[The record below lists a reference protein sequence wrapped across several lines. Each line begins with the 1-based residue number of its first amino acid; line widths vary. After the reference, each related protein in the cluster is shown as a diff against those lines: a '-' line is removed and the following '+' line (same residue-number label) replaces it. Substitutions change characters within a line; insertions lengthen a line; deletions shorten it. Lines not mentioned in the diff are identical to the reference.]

1 LKRVL
6 KNIFSSPYA
15 ILLIMVIAANWQF
28 VFLQSGLEWDMMNF
42 WMPWRHYMSEC
53 YNNGIVPLWNPYT
66 QSGYPMHG
74 DLQGPAYSPEA
85 ILVSFLFGQNIYV
98 LNYCFVFYLFVASVA
113 MYKLTYFFTSKKE
126 VSVLAGITYSL
137 SGFNV
142 AHGHYF
148 YIIIS
153 VALIPFIFYYFF
165 KILKEG
171 TYTDAIKFSLIIF
184 WHITTG
190 NPSFL
195 IISGYLMAFV
205 FLFFVL
211 WKIKNRQAAEIFSVS
226 KKIGL
231 VLFLSVLMALPV
243 IYNAMHI
250 IPLTT
255 RKDGLDLAYAGDE
268 SFYYQNFLAFFI
280 PLITITNVDL
290 TGYEQE
296 LWSCY
301 IGAFT
306 ILFFIIGLVRKK
318 NFFEWAL
325 IFIGVT
331 GLIIALGLQWP
342 VYPFLHKYLPL
353 FNVFRMPNLSL
364 LFFLMTVI
372 IVAAKYLSDEK
383 SVEKLFSKKV
393 VWIFSL
399 AWLVILTAML
409 YTAMKHDKNYSFS
422 LFDNYSNLRQWIYEA
437 SPFKITLFQGLIFL
451 ITIIVLLISNLSVK
465 NKIKVL
471 LIAGSFDVLVNYQL
485 GGTARIFSPEKAK
498 DMNDYFSRFPKN
510 FPVPSNIA
518 MERVSGI
525 NNAWPGYWLN
535 TSVFLKQPD
544 FPNSNNFELTNYLD
558 FLLKTPKLSKNVF
571 KNSYAFFADSL
582 VNEENCADSTFFSTK
597 NVISFKKE
605 NLEKLKEL
613 NFSNEKNKFT
623 CTEFFPNQISF
634 QVNNSSPAVFV
645 IAQNYCPLWK
655 FTINGKSYKPFAS
668 CKGSFPAFVLP
679 AGNWKIEAVYSLRGF
694 NYLLLFSLSLFALL
708 LLVVIFSSTTDK
720 KIKNILQVLI
730 PLIFMYCFVK
740 FYSTDVKEKREKISE
755 EINTYVEKEENKK
768 RVFVNNTSLTINRA
782 ALNTNFARNED
793 IMRLSSMLDTLKS
806 NEFTLLNYD
815 SYFSK
820 EAEELITSAYGEKI
834 STESFYDGAKALSF
848 VKSAKRKLISDTAV
862 YPENILNAKNA
873 YSSEIRIDSIAVLKY
888 QPGDFIILSSE
899 IGASCFDFPGITL
912 EIHFKDKSKLP
923 IYSYANISTIKGQR
937 RATAGLFY
945 RLPATA
951 IKEIICYVWNPSVYN
966 ATIHNLKLRV
976 YRP

>member
-1 LKRVL
+1 
-6 KNIFSSPYA
+6 
-15 ILLIMVIAANWQF
+15 MVIAANWQL

-66 QSGYPMHG
+66 QSGYPVHG

-148 YIIIS
+148 YIVIS

-171 TYTDAIKFSLIIF
+171 TYSDAIKISLIIF

-211 WKIKNRQAAEIFSVS
+211 WKIKNKQAAQIFSTS
-226 KKIGL
+226 KKFGL
-231 VLFLSVLMALPV
+231 VLLLSVLMALPV
-243 IYNAMHI
+243 IYNAIHI

-268 SFYYQNFLAFFI
+268 SFYYQNFLGFFI

-306 ILFFIIGLVRKK
+306 ILFFVIGLARKK
-318 NFFEWAL
+318 NFFDWTL
-325 IFIGVT
+325 IFIGTV
-331 GLIIALGLQWP
+331 GLVIALGLQWP

-364 LFFLMTVI
+364 LFFLMTAI
-372 IVAAKYLSDEK
+372 IVSAKYLSDEK

-393 VWIFSL
+393 VGIFSL
-399 AWLVILTAML
+399 VWLVVLMAML
-409 YTAMKHDKNYSFS
+409 YTAMKHDKNYSFN

-437 SPFKITLFQGLIFL
+437 SPFKITLFHCFIFL
-451 ITIIVLLISNLSVK
+451 LTIVVLFIADLSVK
-465 NKIKVL
+465 SKLKVL
-471 LIAGSFDVLVNYQL
+471 FIACGFDVLINYQL
-485 GGTARIFSPEKAK
+485 GGIARIFSVEKAK
-498 DMNDYFSRFPKN
+498 DMNEYFSRFPKN
-510 FPVPSNIA
+510 FPVPANMA
-518 MERVSGI
+518 MERVSGM
-525 NNAWPGYWLN
+525 NNVWPGYWLN

-582 VNEENCADSTFFSTK
+582 VNEENFVDSTFASEK
-597 NVISFKKE
+597 NTISFKKE
-605 NLEKLKEL
+605 ILEKLKEL
-613 NFSNEKNKFT
+613 NFSNEKNEFT

-634 QVNNSSPAVFV
+634 QVNNFSPTVFV
-645 IAQNYCPLWK
+645 INQNYCPLWK
-655 FTINGKSYKPFAS
+655 FSLNGKSYKPFSS
-668 CKGSFPAFVLP
+668 CKGSLPAFILP
-679 AGNWKIEAVYSLRGF
+679 GGNWKIDAVYSLPGF
-694 NYLLLFSLSLFALL
+694 NDLLLFSLSLFTLL
-708 LLVVIFSSTTDK
+708 LLVIIFSSPVNK
-720 KIKNILQVLI
+720 KLKNTLLILVPI
-730 PLIFMYCFVK
+730 IFVYCFIK
-740 FYSTDVKEKREKISE
+740 FYSADIREKREKVSAE
-755 EINTYVEKEENKK
+755 LNQYLSKEESKS
-768 RVFVNNTSLTINRA
+768 RVFVNNTSLVVSGA
-782 ALNTNFARNED
+782 KLNTNFTCNED
-793 IMRLSSMLDTLKS
+793 IMKLSGFLDTLKS
-806 NEFTLLNYD
+806 NKLTFINYD
-815 SYFSK
+815 RYFSK
-820 EAEELITSAYGEKI
+820 EAEKLIICAYGEKI

-848 VKSAKRKLISDTAV
+848 AKSAKSKLISDTAV
-862 YPENILNAKNA
+862 YPKNILNAKNA
-873 YSSEIRIDSIAVLKY
+873 YSSGIRIDSIAALKY

-899 IGASCFDFPGITL
+899 ISASCFDFPGITL
-912 EIHFKDKSKLP
+912 EIHFKDKSNPP
-923 IYSYANISTIKGQR
+923 IYSYANISAIKAQR
-937 RATAGLFY
+937 RETAGLLY
-945 RLPATA
+945 KLPESATG
-951 IKEIICYVWNPSVYN
+951 IKEIVCYVWNPSVYN